1 MPKLTKAEERKAA
14 ADRRAQVTPLKR
26 TMDEAEKRV
35 AKLQAEVARLD
46 AALNAPDLYAQE
58 PARAMTLT
66 KQRGE
71 AKKQLDA
78 AEVAWLEASEAYET
92 ARVGVERDA

>member
-1 MPKLTKAEERKAA
+1 
-14 ADRRAQVTPLKR
+14 
-26 TMDEAEKRV
+26 
-35 AKLQAEVARLD
+35 
-46 AALNAPDLYAQE
+46 
-58 PARAMTLT
+58 MTLT